1 MSAQE
6 IRKFAEEC
14 QNWARVAVSEEQ
26 RELLLQM
33 ARTWTMAASRYE
45 VD

>member
-1 MSAQE
+1 MSTEE
-6 IRKFAEEC
+6 IREFAEEC
-14 QNWARVAVSEEQ
+14 ENWARDAVSDEQ

-45 VD
+45 AD

>member
-1 MSAQE
+1 MSAEE
-6 IRKFAEEC
+6 IREFAEEC
-14 QNWARVAVSEEQ
+14 QNWARAAVSEGQ

-45 VD
+45 AD